1 MSLRIRRGTDAQR
14 ALTPLDMGEL
24 VYTTD
29 TRQLYVGNGIDAGG
43 SPIIRLGTGLAWADA
58 QCTTIIATGAALQV
72 SADTAP
78 TLGGD
83 LTLGGNDITGTGDIN
98 ITGNI
103 TAVGNIS
110 SNSSVTNN
118 LITSN
123 LVTTDS
129 NIIGIRLLTQQNNGF
144 DLSVFKGTL
153 LAPTT
158 MAAGDNL
165 GQITIRGYNG
175 LNYESLSVAMNG
187 ALEAT
192 ATIGDL
198 FPKSI
203 LRFFVGAGGE
213 DVVAATFNSN
223 GVLSVPV
230 STTTVYSVAGTALPS
245 AVIVGEGARAF
256 VSDATS
262 NTFAAAYAGS
272 GSFKVPV
279 YSDGTGWFIG

>member
-72 SADTAP
+72 SADATP
-78 TLGGD
+78 S
-83 LTLGGNDITGTGDIN
+83 LGGNLSLNTYNINGIGNIIITGL
-98 ITGNI
+98 
-103 TAVGNIS
+103 V
-110 SNSSVTNN
+110 NSTSVVTNS
-118 LITSN
+118 IT
-123 LVTTDS
+123 TTDAALGF
-129 NIIGIRLLTQQNNGF
+129 NVYTKANNGI
-144 DLSVFKGTL
+144 DLSVFRGTR
-153 LAPTT
+153 LAQTT
-158 MAAGDNL
+158 MLADDNL
-165 GQITIRGYNG
+165 GQVTFKGYNG
-175 LNYESLSVAMNG
+175 TNYDSTSVALNA
-187 ALEAT
+187 ALDST
-192 ATIGDL
+192 ATVTDA
-198 FPKSI
+198 FPKSL
-203 LRFFVGAGGE
+203 LRIFVGAGGE
-213 DVVAATFNSN
+213 NVVGAIFNHL
-223 GVLSVPV
+223 GVFNVPV
-230 STTTVYSVAGTALPS
+230 SATTVYSVAGTPLPS
-245 AVIVGEGARAF
+245 AAIVGNGARAF